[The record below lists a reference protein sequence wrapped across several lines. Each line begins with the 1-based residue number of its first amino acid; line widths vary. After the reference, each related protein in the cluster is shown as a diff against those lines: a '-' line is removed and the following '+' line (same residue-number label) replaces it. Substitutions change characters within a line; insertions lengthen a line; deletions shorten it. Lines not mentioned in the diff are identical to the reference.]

1 MEAEGDNDTGVGVKS
16 LKMEDRA
23 MIQEHSS
30 LYKKEQGKKYPLDPA
45 KEKKPC

>member
-30 LYKKEQGKKYPLDPA
+30 LYKKEQGKEISP
-45 KEKKPC
+45 